1 VGRRSLPKVDPLI
14 DLSRHYRDLRKLEPP
29 FRMADFFASEG
40 PLEVELGT
48 GKGLFLQAASKAS
61 PDRRFIGL
69 ELADKYSRYS
79 AYRLARDGAE
89 NAVMISGDGLRF
101 FREFLPTACCQAV
114 HVYFPD
120 PWWKKRHAKRRVM
133 NGPFLEDV
141 VRTLVPGGSLHFW
154 SDVEEYFRVSLELL
168 KLFPQLEGPL
178 PVEAAVPAHEFD
190 YRTHFERRMTQ
201 HDKPIFRSRFI
212 RSDEPFSPAWYA
224 GRDYDF
230 EEERFDKEAWQLA
243 KNERA
248 ETQDAAADQA
258 PGA

>member
-1 VGRRSLPKVDPLI
+1 MGRRSLPKVDPLV
-14 DLSRHYRDLRKLEPP
+14 DLTRWYRDLRKLEPP
-29 FRMADFFASEG
+29 FRQSDFFETEG

-61 PDRRFIGL
+61 PETRFVGL
-69 ELADKYSRYS
+69 EVADKYSRFV
-79 AYRLARDGAE
+79 AYRLARDAAK

-101 FREFLPTACCQAV
+101 FREFLPTASTRAV

-141 VRTLVPGGSLHFW
+141 VRTLEPGGSLHFW

-178 PVEAAVPAHEFD
+178 PVEAAPPAHEFD
-190 YRTHFERRMTQ
+190 YRTHFERRMTR
-201 HDKPIFRSRFI
+201 HDKPIFRSRFV
-212 RSDEPFSPAWYA
+212 RSDAPFDPAWFA
-224 GRDYDF
+224 GRKYDV
-230 EEERFDKEAWQLA
+230 EEERFDKAAWQQA
-243 KNERA
+243 KN
-248 ETQDAAADQA
+248 A
-258 PGA
+258 PGAETDSQ